1 MDVSNRKWQRVYRW
15 LLAYIDENKFTGNQK
30 LPSENTLC
38 RRLNVSRETVR
49 LAMDQLEEED
59 LITRV
64 RGSGTFFNKEVAMS
78 RELSRADSQIK
89 IGLILQGQDG
99 GAESELIRGVRSM
112 LKKDEQAELKIF
124 LRIISLPMNAGV
136 CRQ

>member
-49 LAMDQLEEED
+49 LAMDQLEEEN

-99 GAESELIRGVRSM
+99 GVIR
-112 LKKDEQAELKIF
+112 
-124 LRIISLPMNAGV
+124 
-136 CRQ
+136 

>member
-49 LAMDQLEEED
+49 LAMDQLEQEN

-64 RGSGTFFNKEVAMS
+64 RGSGTYFNKEVAMS
-78 RELSRADSQIK
+78 RELSRADFQIK
-89 IGLILQGQDG
+89 IGLILQGGERRAEDRYVVRDG
-99 GAESELIRGVRSM
+99 DGQRETE
-112 LKKDEQAELKIF
+112 
-124 LRIISLPMNAGV
+124 
-136 CRQ
+136 